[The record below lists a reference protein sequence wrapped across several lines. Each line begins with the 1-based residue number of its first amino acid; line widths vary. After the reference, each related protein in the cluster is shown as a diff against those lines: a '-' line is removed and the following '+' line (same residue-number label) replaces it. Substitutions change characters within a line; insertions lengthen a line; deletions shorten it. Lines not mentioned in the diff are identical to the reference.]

1 MTEEF
6 QQKVESLTI
15 ALKNLKTIKTIDE
28 INQELSVTVK
38 KVQDFKFEEDEIL
51 ELLNEEL
58 EGLIAIGSVKAQELY
73 DLNKQND
80 RKRKEAEEMEEG
92 LKRMD
97 IAINEAECEAQSLE
111 KEIEKMKTREFSA
124 TDTTDI
130 ENILVLFKNLG
141 VEVIMKEGK
150 ASKLIVGKEP
160 HVQVFIIQN
169 NTLDVEPLE
178 LWNILNKGVEPNHF

>member
-1 MTEEF
+1 MAEDF
-6 QQKVESLTI
+6 QRKVESLTI
-15 ALKNLKTIKTIDE
+15 ALKHLKTIRTIDE
-28 INQELSVTVK
+28 INQDLNVTVK
-38 KVQDFKFEEDEIL
+38 KVQDHKFEEDEIL

-58 EGLIAIGSVKAQELY
+58 EGLIAIGSVKAQEL
-73 DLNKQND
+73 
-80 RKRKEAEEMEEG
+80 KEVEEMEER

-111 KEIEKMKTREFSA
+111 EEIEKMKTREFSA

-150 ASKLIVGKEP
+150 ASKLIVGREP